1 MTTLLGDGRLG
12 PGQRTE
18 ALRRMERERFDI
30 VVIGGG
36 VVGCGAALDAASR
49 GLSVAL
55 VEARDYAAGTSS
67 RSSKLLHG
75 GLRYLEQAQL
85 PLVREAL
92 HERDLMLER
101 LCPHLARP
109 VPFLIPLERPGAD
122 RAYLGAGAALYD
134 LLARS
139 RAVPRHRHLTR
150 RGALRLA
157 PALRPD
163 GLAGGILLHDGQ
175 VDDAR
180 HTVTLARTAARHGAV
195 LAPSAR
201 ATGFLRAGERITG
214 VRVRDLESARE
225 IDVRGRIVLN
235 AAGVWTDEL
244 QSLLGGR
251 GRFRVRASKGVHLVV
266 PRDRIQADAGLLLR
280 TPTSVLFVIPWG
292 WRWLIGTTD
301 TAWNLDLAHPAATR
315 ADIDY
320 LLERVN
326 RILRSP
332 LTTDDVTGVYA
343 GLRPLLAGETDE
355 TSRLSR
361 EHSVASPAPGLV
373 AVAGGKYTTYRIM
386 ARDAVDAAA
395 RGMDLTVAP
404 SCTEQL
410 PLIGADGWRGLMNAR
425 ERMADGAGLHV
436 ARIEHLLQ
444 RFGSETAALLDLMQ
458 ERPELAEPIDGAET
472 YLRAEALW
480 AVTHEGALHLDD
492 VLTRRT
498 RISIETWDRGLAAA
512 EPAARLMAEALDW
525 DDGDVRRE
533 VEHYRARVEA
543 ERRSQEE
550 PSDETADSARL
561 AAPDSR
567 LAAC

>member
-1 MTTLLGDGRLG
+1 MTALLGDGRLG
-12 PGQRTE
+12 PDQRTD

-122 RAYLGAGAALYD
+122 RAYLGAGVALYD

-139 RAVPRHRHLTR
+139 QAVPRHRHLTR

-195 LAPSAR
+195 LASSAR
-201 ATGFLRAGERITG
+201 ATGFLRAGERISG

-244 QSLLGGR
+244 QALLGGR

-301 TAWNLDLAHPAATR
+301 SAWNLDLAHPAATR
-315 ADIDY
+315 TDIDY
-320 LLERVN
+320 LLEHVN

-332 LTTDDVTGVYA
+332 LTRDDVTGVFA

-386 ARDAVDAAA
+386 ARDAVDAAV

-404 SCTEQL
+404 SCTEEL

-425 ERMADGAGLHV
+425 ERMADGGGLHV

-444 RFGSETAALLDLMQ
+444 RFGSETAALLELMQ

-472 YLRAEALW
+472 YLRVEALW

-525 DDGDVRRE
+525 DDADVRRE

-550 PSDETADSARL
+550 PSDETADTARL

>member
-1 MTTLLGDGRLG
+1 
-12 PGQRTE
+12 
-18 ALRRMERERFDI
+18 
-30 VVIGGG
+30 
-36 VVGCGAALDAASR
+36 
-49 GLSVAL
+49 
-55 VEARDYAAGTSS
+55 
-67 RSSKLLHG
+67 
-75 GLRYLEQAQL
+75 
-85 PLVREAL
+85 
-92 HERDLMLER
+92 
-101 LCPHLARP
+101 
-109 VPFLIPLERPGAD
+109 
-122 RAYLGAGAALYD
+122 
-134 LLARS
+134 
-139 RAVPRHRHLTR
+139 
-150 RGALRLA
+150 ALRLA

-201 ATGFLRAGERITG
+201 ATGFLRAGERISG

-301 TAWNLDLAHPAATR
+301 TDWNLDLAHPAATR

-386 ARDAVDAAA
+386 ARDAADAAV

-543 ERRSQEE
+543 ERRSQAE